1 MGLADVALWVNII
14 VTCSVLVV
22 VFYGVRNTLRANE
35 NNESIMKSGQEV
47 EAIVISAR
55 PHDNQT
61 ADGRLFLSLLVEFTV
76 GGEKI
81 AANKDVNVSVFYS
94 EEYKPGKVITIKY
107 QRSNPDN
114 IVVVGNVNN

>member
-22 VFYGVRNTLRANE
+22 VFYGVRNTLRANK
-35 NNESIMKSGQEV
+35 NNESVMKSGQEV

-76 GGEKI
+76 GVKR
-81 AANKDVNVSVFYS
+81 SL
-94 EEYKPGKVITIKY
+94 PIKMLMF
-107 QRSNPDN
+107 RCFILKN
-114 IVVVGNVNN
+114 ISQVK